1 MRSSTFWL
9 FTGALALVG
18 PLRGA
23 ESAFPEL
30 KVLLTEAE
38 WKRAGLDRLTPDE
51 IGVIDAAL
59 IRYSVA
65 NRSPVRSEKPG
76 MAAPRPPVST
86 APLPP
91 HKPSWLDRFGLPALE
106 SDWRTLPPLPA
117 KVVAWDGPNRFKLD
131 NDQVW
136 ECEEAIPYDL
146 VGESIEIRARPNHKF
161 VLVLDGRSTGL
172 RIARVR

>member
-9 FTGALALVG
+9 FTSTLFLVG
-18 PLRGA
+18 PLSGA
-23 ESAFPEL
+23 ETAFPEL

-59 IRYSVA
+59 IRYTVA
-65 NRSPVRSEKPG
+65 NRRAARIDKPTATPPQSPV
-76 MAAPRPPVST
+76 AAGPVPPRKS
-86 APLPP
+86 
-91 HKPSWLDRFGLPALE
+91 SWLDRFGLPTLE
-106 SDWRTLPPLPA
+106 SDWRSLPPLPA

-136 ECEEAIPYDL
+136 ESEEAIPYDL

-172 RIARVR
+172 RVARVR